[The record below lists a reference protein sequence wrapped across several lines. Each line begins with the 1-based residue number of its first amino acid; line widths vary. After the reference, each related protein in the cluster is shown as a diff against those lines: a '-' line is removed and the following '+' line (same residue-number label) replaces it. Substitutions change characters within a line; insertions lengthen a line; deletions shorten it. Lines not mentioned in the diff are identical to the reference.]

1 MPTKTKKVPPKS
13 EKLLELAQQA
23 SMILMTAAVTLGMT
37 ELPGHPDKRIV
48 LPNQPAFAWAN
59 DKGES
64 NNNNNYNNTLRRE
77 SQETEQHY
85 ISYSVA
91 QRTPARSG
99 RT

>member
-1 MPTKTKKVPPKS
+1 MPTKTKNVPTKS
-13 EKLLELAQQA
+13 EKLLELTQQA

-37 ELPGHPDKRIV
+37 ELPGHPDRRIV

-64 NNNNNYNNTLRRE
+64 NNNNTLRRE

>member
-1 MPTKTKKVPPKS
+1 MSTKTKKAPTKS
-13 EKLLELAQQA
+13 EKLCELAQQA

-64 NNNNNYNNTLRRE
+64 NNNNTLRRE
-77 SQETEQHY
+77 SQETEQNY

>member
-1 MPTKTKKVPPKS
+1 MPTKTKKVPTKS
-13 EKLLELAQQA
+13 EKLLELTQQA

-64 NNNNNYNNTLRRE
+64 NNNNTLRRE

>member
-1 MPTKTKKVPPKS
+1 MPTKTKKVPTKS
-13 EKLLELAQQA
+13 EKLCELAQQA

-64 NNNNNYNNTLRRE
+64 NNNNTLRRE

-99 RT
+99 RG